1 MNRRKAGEL
10 PESTK
15 PGEEGVGEIGPH
27 ARVKRV
33 HYVNTSFLTDD
44 RIADALM
51 NYSSALAIVNTAD
64 VVRIPGVDDSGQLHA
79 YELVVGPSSQ
89 LMSVG
94 AEGLPADLLP
104 QDLPVDE
111 VVADLVERSERR
123 LPSTVEIDRAI
134 WGGPVANDTG
144 D

>member
-1 MNRRKAGEL
+1 VSDSADPTSGEAGSTGRPRRM
-10 PESTK
+10 
-15 PGEEGVGEIGPH
+15 
-27 ARVKRV
+27 KRV

-64 VVRIPGVDDSGQLHA
+64 VVRIPGVDDAGKVRA

-94 AEGLPADLLP
+94 VEEADIDLPI
-104 QDLPVDE
+104 DLPVDE
-111 VVADLVERSERR
+111 VVAELVDRSEKR
-123 LPSTVEIDRAI
+123 LPSTVEIDRDL
-134 WGGPVANDTG
+134 WGSALDE
-144 D
+144 